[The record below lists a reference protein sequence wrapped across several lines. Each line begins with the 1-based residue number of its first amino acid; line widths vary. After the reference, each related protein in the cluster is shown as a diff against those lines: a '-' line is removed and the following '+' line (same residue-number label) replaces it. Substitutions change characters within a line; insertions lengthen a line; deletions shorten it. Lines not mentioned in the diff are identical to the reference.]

1 MSVAEESVL
10 SVVSH
15 IRGIPSPVCSRQR
28 TRMDVVRCLDDIIG
42 DAPQAVSEDDALSRL
57 VAIMYDVDVLWRA

>member
-15 IRGIPSPVCSRQR
+15 IRGIPSPVCRQK

-57 VAIMYDVDVLWRA
+57 IAIMYDVDILWRA